1 MDPRS
6 VSLLSRPLPSRP
18 VRSLRG
24 RRRRVGVEAGAAPA
38 RSREPSGGEKQTHR
52 RFPVGGM
59 KMARHVGVRATAQA
73 IGRVTWLGDEV
84 ALVSGDWS
92 TADLQVSFYF

>member
-1 MDPRS
+1 
-6 VSLLSRPLPSRP
+6 
-18 VRSLRG
+18 
-24 RRRRVGVEAGAAPA
+24 
-38 RSREPSGGEKQTHR
+38 
-52 RFPVGGM
+52 M